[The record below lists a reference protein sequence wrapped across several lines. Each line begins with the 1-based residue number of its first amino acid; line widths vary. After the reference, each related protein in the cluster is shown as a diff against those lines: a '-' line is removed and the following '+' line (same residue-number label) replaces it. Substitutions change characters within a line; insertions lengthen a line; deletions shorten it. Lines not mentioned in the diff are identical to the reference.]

1 MMAAN
6 LETRQLIPFGVELR
20 LASANV
26 DAPTANEI
34 RTLFERD
41 GLLLIRGLELSHQEQ
56 IAFCR
61 LIGPVHESP
70 YENFLVS
77 NVAKDGHLGA
87 RELLWHNDVPYLP
100 SPYLG
105 ASLHA
110 LHVDPGAVGTRFAS
124 GFRAYERLP
133 QKLRDRI
140 AGLKALQVRERVW
153 DRPNRLTDL
162 EAGDICTVHPVVR
175 TQRESGRPY
184 LFVNQDM
191 TATIIGLSES
201 ESQALLEELYSYFY
215 VEEDVYEHKWAAG
228 DLIIWDNLA
237 VQHARGCAGEGTR
250 TLQRVTITEL
260 GYAQQYPTDTG
271 IYTSLHNESLV
282 GVEA

>member
-1 MMAAN
+1 MAAS
-6 LETRQLIPFGVELR
+6 ESPQLFPFGFELL
-20 LASANV
+20 LASKDF
-26 DAPTANEI
+26 DAATATEI
-34 RTLFERD
+34 RALFERD
-41 GLLLIRGLELSHQEQ
+41 GLLLIRGLQLSQQEQ
-56 IAFCR
+56 IELCR
-61 LIGPVHESP
+61 TIGPVHESP
-70 YENFLVS
+70 FENFLVS

-100 SPYLG
+100 SPYLA

-110 LHVDPGAVGTRFAS
+110 LCVDPGAVGTRFAS

-133 QKLRDRI
+133 QPLRERVT
-140 AGLKALQVRERVW
+140 GMKALQVRERVW

-175 TQRESGRPY
+175 RQAGTGRPY
-184 LFVNQDM
+184 LFVNEDM
-191 TATIIGLSES
+191 TACIIGLSES
-201 ESQALLEELYSYFY
+201 GSQDLLQELYSYFY
-215 VEEDVYEHKWAAG
+215 VEEDVYEHRWAEG
-228 DLIIWDNLA
+228 DIVIWDNLA
-237 VQHARGCAGEGTR
+237 VQHARGRAGEGER

-282 GVEA
+282 GAET